1 MKILVTGAS
10 GFIGRY
16 VVREAL
22 ARDHEVIALSRRQPD
37 NTAAP
42 SMRWLQQNLAAS
54 EPPMLEGMG
63 IDAVLHL
70 AAALDGTAE
79 EQHSA
84 TVLATQHLL
93 SAMRQAGIRRLI
105 GISSIAVLDYP
116 PLPAMSLIDEAT
128 PRGDSPRMGIYARM
142 KLAQELLFENFFN
155 SSPGANGAILRPG
168 LVYDARVLFA
178 AHAGVFK
185 GPLRLCV
192 SHGGEV
198 PVIAVTS
205 LARAILD
212 AAALELGGEIL
223 QLVDD
228 NLPDLAQYRSALQ
241 SRGVLPA
248 GAVCLPW
255 RLVAGMANASSSVL
269 GKAGLVHRVPEAL
282 LAHGF
287 AARLK
292 PFRYANHRAKQRLGW
307 TPGKSF
313 A

>member
-1 MKILVTGAS
+1 MKILITGAS

-16 VVREAL
+16 AVREAL

-37 NTAAP
+37 NIAAP
-42 SMRWLQQNLAAS
+42 SLRWMRHDLAAV
-54 EPPMLEGMG
+54 EPPRLDGLG
-63 IDAVLHL
+63 IDAVVHL
-70 AAALDGTAE
+70 AAALTGPVD
-79 EQHSA
+79 EQYSA
-84 TVLATQHLL
+84 TVLATRQLL
-93 SAMRQAGIRRLI
+93 TAMRQAGIRRLI

-116 PLPAMSLIDEAT
+116 ALAAMALIDEAT
-128 PRGDSPRMGIYARM
+128 PRAAGTRMGTYARM
-142 KLAQELLFENFFN
+142 KLEQELLFEEFLAGQ
-155 SSPGANGAILRPG
+155 GACGAILRPG
-168 LVYDARVLFA
+168 LVYDTQVLFS
-178 AHAGVFK
+178 AHAGIFK

-198 PVIAVTS
+198 PVIAAVS

-212 AAALELGGEIL
+212 AAALELDREIL

-228 NLPDLAQYRSALQ
+228 NLPDLAQYRRALQ
-241 SRGVLPA
+241 QRGALPA
-248 GAVCLPW
+248 GAIALPW
-255 RLVAGMANASSSVL
+255 RGLASLASLARSALGAAGQANSL
-269 GKAGLVHRVPEAL
+269 PEAL